1 MKFARRAARLIQHRG
16 IEKQRDARDEWRLL
30 LPRFGRFAAP
40 GRRLASLAEF
50 RVQREVTAELPAI
63 FGAPV
68 LRARQRRCQFAK
80 KKVDRLFFLRSEFA
94 QLLFAE
100 KSGQCGTGFNNQGEN
115 DFAAD
120 RLREFP
126 IASGSAENSAT
137 IIGGHVVFDELKYDA
152 IVHQRREHVVRECAA
167 VDRE

>member
-1 MKFARRAARLIQHRG
+1 MPPKSCRVRPKCWLTEQRCRSSGFRSERRVLARSLAKCSAQKCPCKLRKASMKFARRAARLIQHRG

-100 KSGQCGTGFNNQGEN
+100 KSGQCGTGFNNQ
-115 DFAAD
+115 
-120 RLREFP
+120 
-126 IASGSAENSAT
+126 
-137 IIGGHVVFDELKYDA
+137 
-152 IVHQRREHVVRECAA
+152 
-167 VDRE
+167 